1 VNFQILFVTAIV
13 LAGYTGKPAF
23 AQNAGDAPPITQVMV
38 TLTLKPEARQQPEV
52 MSQMSDEVR
61 ATLRM
66 YLGGMINQW
75 YWRGDGR
82 GVLLIL
88 NAKSIAEA
96 EDMVNEL
103 PFRRADAT
111 TAEYVPLSPMIPLG
125 ALLSTPADA
134 Q

>member
-1 VNFQILFVTAIV
+1 MEESVRSQILVLTAIALMV
-13 LAGYTGKPAF
+13 LTVTPAN
-23 AQNAGDAPPITQVMV
+23 AQNAADAPPITQVMV
-38 TLTLKPEARQQPEV
+38 TLTLKPEAREQPDV
-52 MSQMSDEVR
+52 MSQMPDEVR

-88 NAKSIAEA
+88 NATSIAEA
-96 EDMVNEL
+96 EEMVNEL
-103 PFRRADAT
+103 PFRKADAT

-125 ALLSTPADA
+125 ALL
-134 Q
+134 